1 MKSTL
6 SDHFMNFINKNEVL
20 GLLKYYLREVAKC
33 QYTLVVLTNNI
44 LTSLISQLCNLQIL
58 VSNPTSTLANIPSSL
73 PLRSSSLTNTLTP
86 RNLLCYSQLNIPPLL
101 KFSRD

>member
-44 LTSLISQLCNLQIL
+44 LTSLISQLCIL
-58 VSNPTSTLANIPSSL
+58 VSNPTSTFANIPSSS